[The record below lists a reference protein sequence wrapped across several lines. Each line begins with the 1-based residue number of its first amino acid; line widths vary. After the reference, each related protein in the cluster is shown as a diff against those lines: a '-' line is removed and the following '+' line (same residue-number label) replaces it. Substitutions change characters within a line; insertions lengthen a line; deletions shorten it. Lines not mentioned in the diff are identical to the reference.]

1 MRLII
6 EPDYP
11 TVSRWAARY
20 VAAKIHAAKPT
31 PDKPFVLGLPTGS
44 TPLGTYRE
52 LIKLYKAGKVTK
64 DDVYNLSDMVLGTWP
79 GRTDDSQIINCSSLG
94 LGALDIMIGYK
105 LFLKAQEMGIG
116 TTVKMWDKP
125 LWE

>member
-1 MRLII
+1 MRVVIK
-6 EPDYP
+6 ENYD
-11 TVSRWAARY
+11 SCSKWAASY
-20 VAAKIHAAKPT
+20 IAGKINKAQT
-31 PDKPFVLGLPTGS
+31 SDGKPFVLGLPTGS
-44 TPLGTYRE
+44 TPLGTYKE

-94 LGALDIMIGYK
+94 LGALDIMIGYQI
-105 LFLKAQEMGIG
+105 FLKAQEMGIG